1 MLTKNGSAQ
10 AMDALPEGSR
20 HREGSR
26 RRPGDSRLARYV
38 DRVVRTPRSRPWL
51 VLGVALALESA
62 CLVALGAVNQTR
74 QVLGLPGSLMA
85 LVAIVAGALGGPL
98 VGLAAALGGGAV
110 YYATIASLGA
120 RGSWLAT
127 LVSIAIW
134 CTAGLVSAAAADALR
149 RQTAR
154 LRQVSLYSRSLLEAA
169 LDPLVTIGRDGK
181 ITDVNA
187 ATEKATGVVRA
198 ELIGT
203 DFSDYFTDPEQ
214 ARAGYRHAFD
224 QGSVLDY
231 SLAIRHTSG
240 RIMEV
245 LYNGTLYRDADGEV
259 AGVFAAARDVTERK
273 KAEEQL
279 RAASV
284 YSRSLLEASLDP
296 LVTISSEGKITD
308 VNIAAERAT
317 GVARA
322 ELIDTDFSD
331 YFTEPERA
339 RVGYQKVFN
348 EGFVRDYPLAIR
360 HVSGQY
366 TDVLYNA
373 SVYRDEA
380 GRPVGVFAAARD
392 ITERKR
398 AERALLRV
406 EMALRA
412 EKEELARSN
421 ADLEQFAYVASHD
434 LQEPLRM
441 VASYTQLLARRY
453 RGKLDDEA
461 DEFIEF
467 AVDGANRMQDLI
479 RDLLAFSRVGTQGK
493 PLVDTDCDA
502 VAQRALTNLKVAIEE
517 SGAHVMVD
525 RLPTVSA
532 DADQL
537 VQVLQNLIANA
548 IKFHGEEPPQVQVS
562 ASRGDGEWVFA
573 VRDNGI
579 GLDAQYAD
587 RIFIIF
593 QRLHGRGEFAGTGI
607 GLALCKKIVS
617 RHGGRIWVESEPGK
631 GSTFSFTLPIKGDG
645 S

>member
-1 MLTKNGSAQ
+1 MPAEHGDAQ
-10 AMDALPEGSR
+10 AAGPLPAGTPPRGKAVWWAESW
-20 HREGSR
+20 
-26 RRPGDSRLARYV
+26 PARYAE
-38 DRVVRTPRSRPWL
+38 DAVRTPRSRRWL
-51 VLGVALALESA
+51 VLIVALAVESA
-62 CLVALGAVNQTR
+62 SMVALGAVSQTR
-74 QVLGLPGSLMA
+74 HILGLPGSLMA
-85 LVAIVAGALGGPL
+85 LSAVVAGALGGPL

-110 YYATIASLGA
+110 YFITVASLGA

-127 LVSIAIW
+127 LISIALW
-134 CTAGLVSAAAADALR
+134 GATGLVSAAIADALR
-149 RQTAR
+149 RQTAS
-154 LRQVSLYSRSLLEAA
+154 LQQASLYSRSLIEAA

-187 ATEKATGVVRA
+187 ATEKVTGVARST
-198 ELIGT
+198 LIGT
-203 DFSDYFTDPEQ
+203 DFSDCF
-214 ARAGYRHAFD
+214 
-224 QGSVLDY
+224 
-231 SLAIRHTSG
+231 
-240 RIMEV
+240 M
-245 LYNGTLYRDADGEV
+245 
-259 AGVFAAARDVTERK
+259 
-273 KAEEQL
+273 
-279 RAASV
+279 
-284 YSRSLLEASLDP
+284 
-296 LVTISSEGKITD
+296 
-308 VNIAAERAT
+308 
-317 GVARA
+317 
-322 ELIDTDFSD
+322 
-331 YFTEPERA
+331 EPESA
-339 RVGYQKVFN
+339 RIGYQKVFN

-360 HVSGQY
+360 HVSGEH

-373 SVYRDEA
+373 SVYRDNA

-406 EMALRA
+406 EKALRA

-479 RDLLAFSRVGTQGK
+479 HDLLAFSRVGTQGK
-493 PLVDTDCDA
+493 PLVETDCDG
-502 VAQRALTNLKVAIEE
+502 VVRRVLNNLRMAIQET
-517 SGAHVMVD
+517 GARITVGD
-525 RLPTVSA
+525 LPTVAA
-532 DADQL
+532 DGDQL
-537 VQVLQNLIANA
+537 AQVLQNLIGNA
-548 IKFHGEEPPQVQVS
+548 IKFHGDEPPEVQVS
-562 ASRGDGEWVFA
+562 AVRGDGEWVFA

-593 QRLHGRGEFAGTGI
+593 QRLHGRAEFPGTGI

-617 RHGGRIWVESEPGK
+617 RHGGRIWVESELGK

-645 S
+645 L